1 MRDILAHLLE
11 EQEEAVQRET
21 ALPDEEKSAAGGY
34 LPPLVE
40 KSAGRSAV
48 ETQADFRVERE
59 KDGRETAASGENPE
73 EGEQD
78 GSETQREQLSQLDLL
93 ESSKQFNLGAEWES
107 RISAKTEPFLIGR
120 GQVQRDGQDPLN
132 VERSKKSTS
141 LVDRGQEQGDEH
153 APIPASVRGVAES
166 WAERVLKILPDM
178 TASFS
183 VKKSDSVPEGVAPK
197 RAPVPII
204 EPSGENVSLVDGERD
219 AAFAQAEG
227 REVQKNRR
235 TWSSGTLYSTLRRW
249 ESAAS
254 WPESAGRS
262 APVPLSAAAS
272 QPGGAGG
279 LTMEQL
285 DRAAQRD
292 ARRFDAPFPLY

>member
-1 MRDILAHLLE
+1 MRDILADLLE

-21 ALPDEEKSAAGGY
+21 ALPEEEKPAAGGY

-48 ETQADFRVERE
+48 ETQADFRVERG
-59 KDGRETAASGENPE
+59 KDGRETAILEESPE

-78 GSETQREQLSQLDLL
+78 GSETQREQFSQPDLI
-93 ESSKQFNLGAEWES
+93 ENSKQFDLGVEWES
-107 RISAKTEPFLIGR
+107 RIPVKTELFSVTR
-120 GQVQRDGQDPLN
+120 GQA
-132 VERSKKSTS
+132 
-141 LVDRGQEQGDEH
+141 QGDGE

-166 WAERVLKILPDM
+166 WAERVLHVLPGV
-178 TASFS
+178 TAALS
-183 VKKSDSVPEGVAPK
+183 VKKSDSVPEGVVPR
-197 RAPVPII
+197 RAPVPTVDPR
-204 EPSGENVSLVDGERD
+204 EEKVSLADEERD
-219 AAFAQAEG
+219 MASAQAKGRETQEG
-227 REVQKNRR
+227 RRA
-235 TWSSGTLYSTLRRW
+235 WSRGTLYSTLRRW

-262 APVPLSAAAS
+262 ASVPLSAAAS
-272 QPGGAGG
+272 QSGGTGG
-279 LTMEQL
+279 LTLEQM

>member
-1 MRDILAHLLE
+1 MRDILADLLE

-40 KSAGRSAV
+40 KRVGRSAA
-48 ETQADFRVERE
+48 ETQTDFSVERGTDE
-59 KDGRETAASGENPE
+59 RETAVPGENPE

-78 GSETQREQLSQLDLL
+78 RSEMQREQLSPSNPI
-93 ESSKQFNLGAEWES
+93 ENSRQFDLGAEWEG
-107 RISAKTEPFLIGR
+107 RIPAKTEPLPIGR
-120 GQVQRDGQDPLN
+120 GQA
-132 VERSKKSTS
+132 
-141 LVDRGQEQGDEH
+141 QGDGE
-153 APIPASVRGVAES
+153 APVSVSARGETES
-166 WAERVLKILPDM
+166 WAERVLHVLPGV
-178 TASFS
+178 TATLS
-183 VKKSDSVPEGVAPK
+183 VKKSDSVPEGVVPK
-197 RAPVPII
+197 RAPVPTV
-204 EPSGENVSLVDGERD
+204 EPGGENASLAETGIDVVS
-219 AAFAQAEG
+219 AQARG
-227 REVQKNRR
+227 REVQEGRR
-235 TWSSGTLYSTLRRW
+235 AWSSGTLYSTLRRW

-254 WPESAGRS
+254 WPESAGRT

-279 LTMEQL
+279 LTLEQL